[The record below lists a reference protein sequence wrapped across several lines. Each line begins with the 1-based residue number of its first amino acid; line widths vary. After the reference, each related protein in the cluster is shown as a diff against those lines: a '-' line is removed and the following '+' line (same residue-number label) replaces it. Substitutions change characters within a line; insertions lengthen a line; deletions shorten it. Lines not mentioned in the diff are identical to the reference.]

1 MKKELFMK
9 KIYLLLLSILI
20 TLTLSACGQNTT
32 QIFAFQNELYST
44 VTKIEALHKELNN
57 LDVTN
62 SNAAS
67 NALNQ
72 LSKLNNALKDLA
84 DINIADEEFAFIADL
99 AEEGSEYM
107 SQAYKLFHEAYAN
120 DNFDEE
126 NADLAYKY
134 LERATTRIRVIVSML
149 HGEVPDG
156 VIVH

>member
-1 MKKELFMK
+1 MKKN
-9 KIYLLLLSILI
+9 YLLLLSILI

-32 QIFAFQNELYST
+32 QIVAFQNELYST

-72 LSKLNNALKDLA
+72 LSKLNDAFKDLA

>member
-1 MKKELFMK
+1 MK

-32 QIFAFQNELYST
+32 QIVAFQKELYST

-67 NALNQ
+67 NTLNQ
-72 LSKLNNALKDLA
+72 LSKLNDAFKDLA

>member
-1 MKKELFMK
+1 MK

-32 QIFAFQNELYST
+32 QIVAFQNELYST

-72 LSKLNNALKDLA
+72 LSKLNDAFKDLA

>member
-1 MKKELFMK
+1 MKKKF
-9 KIYLLLLSILI
+9 LLLLSILI

-32 QIFAFQNELYST
+32 QIVAFQNELYST
-44 VTKIEALHKELNN
+44 VTKIETLHKELND
-57 LDVTN
+57 LDVTG

-72 LSKLNNALKDLA
+72 LSKLNDAFKDLA
-84 DINIADEEFAFIADL
+84 DIDIADEEFAYIADL
-99 AEEGSEYM
+99 AAEGSEYM
-107 SQAYKLFHEAYAN
+107 SQAYKLFHEAYGN
-120 DNFDEE
+120 DKFDEE

-149 HGEVPDG
+149 HGQVPDG

>member
-1 MKKELFMK
+1 MK

-32 QIFAFQNELYST
+32 QIVAFQNELYST

-72 LSKLNNALKDLA
+72 LSKLNDAFKDLA

-107 SQAYKLFHEAYAN
+107 SQAYKLFHEAYAK

>member
-1 MKKELFMK
+1 
-9 KIYLLLLSILI
+9 
-20 TLTLSACGQNTT
+20 
-32 QIFAFQNELYST
+32 
-44 VTKIEALHKELNN
+44 
-57 LDVTN
+57 
-62 SNAAS
+62 
-67 NALNQ
+67 
-72 LSKLNNALKDLA
+72 
-84 DINIADEEFAFIADL
+84 
-99 AEEGSEYM
+99 M

>member
-1 MKKELFMK
+1 MKKKF
-9 KIYLLLLSILI
+9 LLLLSILI

-32 QIFAFQNELYST
+32 QIVAFQNELYST
-44 VTKIEALHKELNN
+44 VTKIETLHKELND
-57 LDVTN
+57 LDVTG

-72 LSKLNNALKDLA
+72 LSKLNDAFKDLA
-84 DINIADEEFAFIADL
+84 DIDIADEEFAYIADL

-107 SQAYKLFHEAYAN
+107 SRAYKLFHEAYGN

-149 HGEVPDG
+149 HGQVPDG

>member
-1 MKKELFMK
+1 MK

-32 QIFAFQNELYST
+32 QIVAFQNELYST

-67 NALNQ
+67 NTLNQ
-72 LSKLNNALKDLA
+72 LSKLNDAFKDLA

>member
-1 MKKELFMK
+1 MK

-32 QIFAFQNELYST
+32 QIVAFQNELYST

-72 LSKLNNALKDLA
+72 LSKLNDAFKDLA

-99 AEEGSEYM
+99 AEEGSAYM
-107 SQAYKLFHEAYAN
+107 SQGYKLFHEAYAN

>member
-32 QIFAFQNELYST
+32 QIVAFQNELYST

-72 LSKLNNALKDLA
+72 LSKLNDAFKDLA

>member
-1 MKKELFMK
+1 MK

-32 QIFAFQNELYST
+32 QIVAFQKELYST

-67 NALNQ
+67 NTLNQ
-72 LSKLNNALKDLA
+72 LSKLNDAFKDLA

-107 SQAYKLFHEAYAN
+107 SQAYKLFHEAYAK

>member
-1 MKKELFMK
+1 MK

-32 QIFAFQNELYST
+32 QIVAFQNELYST

-72 LSKLNNALKDLA
+72 LSKLNDAFKDLA

-107 SQAYKLFHEAYAN
+107 SQAYKLFQEAYGN

>member
-1 MKKELFMK
+1 MKKN
-9 KIYLLLLSILI
+9 YLLLLSILI
-20 TLTLSACGQNTT
+20 TLTLSACSQNTT
-32 QIFAFQNELYST
+32 QIVAFQNELYST
-44 VTKIEALHKELNN
+44 VTKIETLHKELNN
-57 LDVTN
+57 LDVTE

-72 LSKLNNALKDLA
+72 LSKLNDAFKDLA
-84 DINIADEEFAFIADL
+84 EIDIADEEFAYLADL

-107 SQAYKLFHEAYAN
+107 SQAYKLFHEAYGN